1 MAKNRRLTQ
10 ASVWRYLSK
19 RYALQLSM
27 QAKAG
32 LKEVEMAGWASNE
45 IALKTALEET
55 ANWVTDQALYHYARE
70 VAKRVCQEYGLPSR
84 WQGLLMAVAEKVVA
98 NYFVDPKGETLANL
112 AWDMTRKL
120 SLYSPTFAT
129 GIPPFV
135 IHVAKAKAPIVISEV
150 VRKVIIE
157 AGALLGVPKS
167 TVGGALSSS
176 ALKIT

>member
-70 VAKRVCQEYGLPSR
+70 VAKRVCHEQALP
-84 WQGLLMAVAEKVVA
+84 
-98 NYFVDPKGETLANL
+98 
-112 AWDMTRKL
+112 
-120 SLYSPTFAT
+120 PT
-129 GIPPFV
+129 G
-135 IHVAKAKAPIVISEV
+135 
-150 VRKVIIE
+150 
-157 AGALLGVPKS
+157 
-167 TVGGALSSS
+167 
-176 ALKIT
+176 